1 MNGSNSKG
9 SQWEFTGWH
18 MLFIMLAFFGVI
30 ITVNVTMAVLA
41 GRSWTGLVVKN
52 SYVASQHFNEDLA
65 EARRQAARG
74 WTSKLLYGEQHFAFT
89 LKGRNGQPV
98 VLGDLKVSV
107 GRPASEA
114 QDQTVALW
122 HVGEGRYRGDVA
134 LEPGIWMVR
143 ITGGTGENA
152 YRRDSRIEV
161 PRRAV
166 KAEAR

>member
-1 MNGSNSKG
+1 MSGSNSKSG
-9 SQWEFTGWH
+9 EWEFTGWH

-30 ITVNVTMAVLA
+30 IAVNVTMAVLA

-74 WTSKLLYGEQHFAFT
+74 WTSKLAYGEQHFAFT
-89 LKGRNGQPV
+89 LKDSNAQPV
-98 VLGDLKVSV
+98 VLDDLKVSV
-107 GRPASEA
+107 GRPASEV
-114 QDQTVALW
+114 QDQTVALR
-122 HVGEGRYRGDVA
+122 HVGDGRYRGDVA
-134 LEPGIWMVR
+134 LEPGIWMIR
-143 ITGGTGENA
+143 ITGGAGEHA

-161 PRRAV
+161 PASAV